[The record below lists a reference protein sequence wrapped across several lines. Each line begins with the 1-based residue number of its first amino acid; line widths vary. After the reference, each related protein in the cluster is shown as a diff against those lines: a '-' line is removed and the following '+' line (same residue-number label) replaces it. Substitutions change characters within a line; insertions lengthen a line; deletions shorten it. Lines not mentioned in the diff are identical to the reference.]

1 MYKGFEDDGK
11 TLENTKVWWNKNV
24 VYKQSMYLEGFC

>member
-1 MYKGFEDDGK
+1 
-11 TLENTKVWWNKNV
+11 LENTKVWWNKNV